1 MSPPTLVAP
10 KATCAM
16 IHVSRSAKC
25 LRELNE
31 TKDDEDGL
39 VFKKRRVA
47 PPSDQITVPQVKK
60 VKPTPHYD
68 KLNRQLIQMQKEVG
82 AKQQEE
88 KLEFGEFFKKLHVH
102 LGPQVD
108 VVEPLLVEVTS

>member
-39 VFKKRRVA
+39 VFRKRKVA
-47 PPSDQITVPQVKK
+47 PSLDETTAPQVKK
-60 VKPTPHYD
+60 VKPTPQVPPPPTQSRTS
-68 KLNRQLIQMQKEVG
+68 KR
-82 AKQQEE
+82 E
-88 KLEFGEFFKKLHVH
+88 KLGAQRSKRPKGE
-102 LGPQVD
+102 QSTS
-108 VVEPLLVEVTS
+108 VVAAANDAPPVEIPPICK